1 MRNVDGNLVCV
12 PLKSQDAKPQ
22 FTDGHTTDQLALHRP
37 GFRIPIVNDRRAVLA
52 QQIDIFIKKHAGWKM
67 GKKFSD

>member
-37 GFRIPIVNDRRAVLA
+37 GVSNPDCE
-52 QQIDIFIKKHAGWKM
+52 
-67 GKKFSD
+67 